1 MAEQMTER
9 GVGARSSRGWQSAA
23 AGAVAAVVVFTL
35 VLWKPPMNEE
45 AVTAFDDLAQL
56 AAAALGGLG
65 AAWAAV
71 RAWRVEQQRLA
82 TSWGLIAL
90 GCWAWAWGEAI
101 WSLYEVVLKEEVP
114 FPSLAD
120 VGFLLLPVLAGLGL
134 ALWPTGFVAGRDRFA
149 ALLDGMIIGG
159 SLLLISWATALGA
172 TVEAGGDTAT
182 VVIGAAYPLGDVL
195 MASLVVLLL
204 TRAEPTNR
212 PALVLLSA
220 GMVGL
225 AIADSLFMYQT
236 STNSY
241 SSGALLDAGW
251 FAGFLAIGV
260 AGVAMGAAPSQQ
272 PRERRFGGW
281 RRMAL
286 PYVPAA
292 LALAIVFARLISGRS
307 LHILEA
313 LCTLV
318 IVAAVLARQFLV
330 LADNRDLLAS
340 FEAGEDEQRRL
351 AFRDPL
357 TGLASR
363 ALFDDRLRH
372 ALRRAARDGVPRSVL
387 VVDLD
392 DFAHVNEGL
401 GEAAGDQVLVEAASR
416 LRSCVREADTV
427 ARVDGDQF
435 AVVLEA
441 GYQPPERIAQRVVDG
456 MRTVFNVAGEPV
468 PVTASVGLAVHSVP
482 RARVAADDLVL
493 VAERALE
500 QAKTSGKDRFT
511 VLSATPT
518 GSRLL

>member
-204 TRAEPTNR
+204 TRSRRTGPRSCCCRPGWSGWRSRTACSCTRPRPTATPQGPSSTPAGSRASWPSASPAWRWAR
-212 PALVLLSA
+212 PRASSRASA
-220 GMVGL
+220 GS
-225 AIADSLFMYQT
+225 A
-236 STNSY
+236 
-241 SSGALLDAGW
+241 AG
-251 FAGFLAIGV
+251 
-260 AGVAMGAAPSQQ
+260 
-272 PRERRFGGW
+272 GGW
-281 RRMAL
+281 RSRTC
-286 PYVPAA
+286 PP
-292 LALAIVFARLISGRS
+292 RS
-307 LHILEA
+307 L
-313 LCTLV
+313 
-318 IVAAVLARQFLV
+318 
-330 LADNRDLLAS
+330 S
-340 FEAGEDEQRRL
+340 
-351 AFRDPL
+351 PSS
-357 TGLASR
+357 SR
-363 ALFDDRLRH
+363 A
-372 ALRRAARDGVPRSVL
+372 
-387 VVDLD
+387 
-392 DFAHVNEGL
+392 
-401 GEAAGDQVLVEAASR
+401 
-416 LRSCVREADTV
+416 
-427 ARVDGDQF
+427 
-435 AVVLEA
+435 
-441 GYQPPERIAQRVVDG
+441 
-456 MRTVFNVAGEPV
+456 
-468 PVTASVGLAVHSVP
+468 
-482 RARVAADDLVL
+482 
-493 VAERALE
+493 
-500 QAKTSGKDRFT
+500 
-511 VLSATPT
+511 
-518 GSRLL
+518 